1 MDCFEQVH
9 DAAMDAIAE
18 LDALCERYDVSYI
31 HYSRVFD
38 SIQGICEAAIQK
50 GEPDAEPGEDAPN
63 HVRARYDAGRPGT
76 LDGGVTVWR
85 DEDHEEGNRYPGKHA
100 EEAMQVS
107 GVQGRG
113 HLVIVL

>member
-9 DAAMDAIAE
+9 DAAVDAIAE

-38 SIQGICEAAIQK
+38 SIIGICEAAIPK

-63 HVRARYDAGRPGT
+63 HVRARHDAGRPGPI
-76 LDGGVTVWR
+76 DGDFAVWR
-85 DEDHEEGNRYPGKHA
+85 DEDHAQGNRHTGEHA
-100 EEAMQVS
+100 KEAVQVA

>member
-9 DAAMDAIAE
+9 EAAISAVAE
-18 LDALCERYDVSYI
+18 LDELCERYDVSYI

-38 SIQGICEAAIQK
+38 SILEICEAAIPK

-63 HVRARYDAGRPGT
+63 HVRARHDAGRLGT

-85 DEDHEEGNRYPGKHA
+85 DEDHAQGNRHSGEHA
-100 EEAMQVS
+100 EANLPS
-107 GVQGRG
+107 ARVQGRG

>member
-9 DAAMDAIAE
+9 DAAVDAIAE
-18 LDALCERYDVSYI
+18 LDAMCERYDVSYI

-38 SIQGICEAAIQK
+38 SIIGICEAAIPK
-50 GEPDAEPGEDAPN
+50 GEADAEPGEDEAA
-63 HVRARYDAGRPGT
+63 HVRAKHEPGRPCEV
-76 LDGGVTVWR
+76 DGDFAVWR
-85 DEDHEEGNRYPGKHA
+85 DEDHEEGDGYTGEHA
-100 EEAMQVS
+100 EEGVQGA

>member
-38 SIQGICEAAIQK
+38 SIIGICEAAIPK
-50 GEPDAEPGEDAPN
+50 GEADAEPGEDAPN
-63 HVRARYDAGRPGT
+63 HVRARHDAGRPGPI
-76 LDGGVTVWR
+76 DGGFPFGR
-85 DEDHEEGNRYPGKHA
+85 DEDHEEGHGYSGEHA
-100 EEAMQVS
+100 EEAVQVS

>member
-9 DAAMDAIAE
+9 EAAINAVAE

-38 SIQGICEAAIQK
+38 SILEICEAAIPK

-63 HVRARYDAGRPGT
+63 HVRARHEPGRPGP
-76 LDGGVTVWR
+76 LDGGFPFGR
-85 DEDHEEGNRYPGKHA
+85 DEDYA
-100 EEAMQVS
+100 ERDGRS
-107 GVQGRG
+107 GEHSAEDLPSAELLRGG

>member
-9 DAAMDAIAE
+9 DAAVEAIAE

-38 SIQGICEAAIQK
+38 SIIGICEAAIPK
-50 GEPDAEPGEDAPN
+50 GEADAEPGEDAPC
-63 HVRARYDAGRPGT
+63 HVREEHDTGRPRP
-76 LDGGVTVWR
+76 LDGGVPVRR
-85 DEDHEEGNRYPGKHA
+85 DEDHEEGDGYTGEHA
-100 EEAMQVS
+100 EE
-107 GVQGRG
+107 GVPSAELPRGG

>member
-9 DAAMDAIAE
+9 DAAVDAIAE

-38 SIQGICEAAIQK
+38 SIIGICEAATPK
-50 GEPDAEPGEDAPN
+50 GEADAEPGEDAPC
-63 HVRARYDAGRPGT
+63 HVREEHDTGRPRP
-76 LDGGVTVWR
+76 LDGGVPVRR
-85 DEDHEEGNRYPGKHA
+85 DEDHAQGNRYSGEHA
-100 EEAMQVS
+100 EEAVQVS